1 MEGFAKGCET
11 EVEKDCGAWIN
22 LLSHKVKARLNAMLQ
37 DLGITAVQSRVIY
50 YILAHYEEGP
60 VFQRD
65 IERVFGLSRSTATGI
80 LQLMEKNGIIRRES
94 VARDARL
101 KSLVPTER
109 AFELAEKV
117 QDCFRLTDQMLTCGI
132 SEGQIQL
139 FKETASQMLRNLD
152 HWEECTSHPSSTED
166 LVH

>member
-1 MEGFAKGCET
+1 MEYREDIGFQIRT
-11 EVEKDCGAWIN
+11 
-22 LLSHKVKARLNAMLQ
+22 LSHLVKRTVDQAAF
-37 DLGITAVQSRVIY
+37 DGVDDHPTGVQGWIIGYLYRNRDK
-50 YILAHYEEGP
+50 E

-65 IERVFGLSRSTATGI
+65 IQEQFSIRRSTVTGI